1 MALNMGRKGGVSCK
15 NGLKLSSAGVW
26 PKLCLPFL
34 YVIPRIL
41 EHKDIQLRRAG
52 FGWGGRD

>member
-1 MALNMGRKGGVSCK
+1 MYSSILLVDIMYAHEYSCGYQEQIPSVS
-15 NGLKLSSAGVW
+15 A
-26 PKLCLPFL
+26 
-34 YVIPRIL
+34 RIL